1 MTEEDKAL
9 AVQFTKLSR
18 IDSAAATQM
27 LRWLRT
33 NQDPNANYC
42 LTCSDSIRY
51 LHARVCA
58 VWEQWQLDNPEKPKR
73 NGKKNSNG

>member
-42 LTCSDSIRY
+42 LTCADAIRY

-58 VWEQWQLDNPEKPKR
+58 VWEQYLLDNPEKKR
-73 NGKKNSNG
+73 NGKKNN